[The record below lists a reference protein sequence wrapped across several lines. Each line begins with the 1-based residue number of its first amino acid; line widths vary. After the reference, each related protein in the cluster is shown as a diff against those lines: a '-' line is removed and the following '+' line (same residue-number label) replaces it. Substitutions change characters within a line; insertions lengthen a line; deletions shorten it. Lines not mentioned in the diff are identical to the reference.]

1 MVNIL
6 GPVASWMHEER
17 EELVLR
23 RDLEAQIAI
32 QLEKKEG
39 LSSVDAKE
47 TASSFLDLVVEYSG
61 MLVEVA
67 PGVFQFHAS
76 NVRGVLSCEGP
87 HRQA

>member
-67 PGVFQFHAS
+67 PGFFQFHAS